1 MNINNTTT
9 KEKILPRRHITRQL
23 NRSGL
28 LLLTNFVN
36 TTERGMDNIVVA
48 GIIITD
54 NCANLGLK
62 PIKVNMSAQKTAV
75 LDFQLSIENFE
86 SRDL

>member
-9 KEKILPRRHITRQL
+9 KEKILSRRHITRQL

-28 LLLTNFVN
+28 LLPTNFVN
-36 TTERGMDNIVVA
+36 TTERGMDNSVVPNM
-48 GIIITD
+48 IITN

-62 PIKVNMSAQKTAV
+62 PIEINMS
-75 LDFQLSIENFE
+75 DPENC
-86 SRDL
+86 SAALPTSN